1 MNAADRRFTRSFIA
15 SDQLPQEHVGEAV
28 RLSVILP
35 IFNERET
42 LSETIN
48 QIIQVLEQAEERFE
62 IIAVNDG
69 STDGSDQVL
78 HALANRRPDCIRVIS
93 SPYNKGMG
101 QSVKQGIRVAR
112 GEVIACMDA
121 DGQHDPNDL
130 IRMLPFMA
138 DYELV
143 VGSRHESNSGLWYR
157 GAANRFYNLLA
168 SRLTDFPIRDLT
180 SGFRLFRASA
190 VKKYVHLFPAGFS
203 ASTTSTLVFL
213 KSGYSVKYI
222 PIHIRPRQGGASKIT
237 LFRDGWK
244 FLIIIFKVIVLY
256 EPLRIFLPISIL
268 SFLLA
273 TISTAY
279 NLWLTGI
286 FRITNTGVVL
296 FVLGVLVLL
305 LGLISEQITAL
316 QVSLREGPD

>member
-1 MNAADRRFTRSFIA
+1 VNAADRRSVTAQNHS
-15 SDQLPQEHVGEAV
+15 PQKLAGETVA
-28 RLSVILP
+28 LSVILP
-35 IFNERET
+35 VFNERENLT
-42 LSETIN
+42 DTIT
-48 QIIQVLEQAEERFE
+48 QIIQVLEKIGGRFE
-62 IIAVNDG
+62 IVAVDDG

-78 HALANRRPDCIRVIS
+78 QALAARRPECIRVIS
-93 SPYNKGMG
+93 SPYNKGNG
-101 QSVKQGIRVAR
+101 HSIKQGIRAAR

-157 GAANRFYNLLA
+157 DFANRFYNLLA

-180 SGFRLFRASA
+180 SGFRLFKASV
-190 VKKYVHLFPAGFS
+190 VKKYVHLFPVGFS
-203 ASTTSTLVFL
+203 YPTTSTLVFL
-213 KSGYSVKYI
+213 KSGYSVKYL
-222 PIHIRPRQGGASKIT
+222 PINIRPRQAGASKIT
-237 LFRDGWK
+237 LFRDGWR

-256 EPLRIFLPISIL
+256 EPLRIFLPISVL

-273 TISTAY
+273 IISTVY
-279 NLWLTGI
+279 NLWLTGV

-316 QVSLREGPD
+316 QVSLREDPD